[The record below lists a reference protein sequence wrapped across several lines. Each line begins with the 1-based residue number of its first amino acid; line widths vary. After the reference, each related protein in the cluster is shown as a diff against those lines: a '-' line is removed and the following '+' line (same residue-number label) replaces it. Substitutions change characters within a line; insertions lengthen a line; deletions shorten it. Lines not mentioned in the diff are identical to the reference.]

1 MPIYEFTCQT
11 CNKEFEE
18 LVQTHDEV
26 VDCPKC
32 HSSEIV
38 RRVSLT
44 SFALK
49 GNGWYKDHYGIKKP
63 VSTPKES
70 NA

>member
-1 MPIYEFTCQT
+1 MPIYEFKCRK
-11 CNKEFEE
+11 CDNEFEE
-18 LVQTHDEV
+18 LVQKHDEV
-26 VDCPKC
+26 VDCPDC
-32 HSSEIV
+32 QSGEIY
-38 RRVSLT
+38 RKVSLT